1 MRLARLATI
10 VAPTTHSGYHLST
23 RVEAEKSA
31 PQIWAPKGGWSQ
43 WCNRLREDVET
54 LVYRRSLME
63 EENVFNTAATPSRDG
78 GACPGAL
85 PANAVGCRQSRAGCL
100 RIGELCAPP
109 GHRQAGSGSY
119 DHADQRH
126 LRLDGGRAVPG
137 QHRHLPARAA
147 GTGLSVSATSRQPP
161 TSTRPKH
168 SASSPPTP
176 SPRAKAPR

>member
-1 MRLARLATI
+1 MRLARLAI

-31 PQIWAPKGGWSQ
+31 PQYGHQRGGWSQ

-100 RIGELCAPP
+100 RTGGLCAPP
-109 GHRQAGSGSY
+109 GHRQADSRSY
-119 DHADQRH
+119 DHADQRR
-126 LRLDGGRAVPG
+126 LRLERGRAVPG
-137 QHRHLPARAA
+137 QHRHLPAQAA
-147 GTGLSVSATSRQPP
+147 YRIGCYGDGESDGK
-161 TSTRPKH
+161 RP
-168 SASSPPTP
+168 
-176 SPRAKAPR
+176 APALRRTQLLCS